1 MRSYH
6 KIFRDLLRSSFD
18 GLTAAQ
24 ISRNTN
30 VDRHTVIKSI
40 KTMPDAYIDRWQVGT
55 RGRLYAVWSVVVPP
69 KDCPKPTRKI
79 DV

>member
-1 MRSYH
+1 M
-6 KIFRDLLRSSFD
+6 
-18 GLTAAQ
+18 
-24 ISRNTN
+24 
-30 VDRHTVIKSI
+30 DRHTVIKSI

-79 DV
+79 DI